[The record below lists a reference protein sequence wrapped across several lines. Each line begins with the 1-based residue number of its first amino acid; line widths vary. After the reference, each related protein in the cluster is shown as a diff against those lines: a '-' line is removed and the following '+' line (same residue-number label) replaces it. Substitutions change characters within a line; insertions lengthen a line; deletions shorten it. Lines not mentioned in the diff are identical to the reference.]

1 MEKEIEYYSR
11 FLGVLRN
18 ALANGAVKFPSSL
31 QKNYQDLTVFRGV
44 GYSKNKT
51 KIDKSDFL
59 SNVERNMKNPM
70 VLADYDNISSYS
82 CSCYLKI
89 EKMRIC
95 AKFPRKNRAIAK
107 GNRTIMFRES
117 NCLF

>member
-31 QKNYQDLTVFRGV
+31 QKNYQELTVFRGV

-82 CSCYLKI
+82 EILS
-89 EKMRIC
+89 
-95 AKFPRKNRAIAK
+95 
-107 GNRTIMFRES
+107 
-117 NCLF
+117 